1 MRALRALFQPE
12 SVAVIGA
19 SAKVGSLGSVVL
31 ESLHA
36 GGFKGAVLPV
46 HPRYRACHRLLCY
59 KSVDALPLAPDLAVL
74 CTPAAGVAEEL
85 GRLGERGTKVAVVMA
100 NDPDGHAPD
109 TPLKKALGE
118 VARVRGIRVLGP
130 ASSGIQVPLHG
141 LDASGLGARTAPG
154 RLALVSQSNSIA
166 AAVVDWAAGRGI
178 GFSSVVTTGDGVDID
193 LPELLDYLAADV
205 RTRAVLLYV
214 RRIADGRAFLSAA
227 RALSRIKP
235 ILVLRPHDL
244 ANPLSNQI
252 HDAAFRRA
260 GMLPVA
266 DAAEWFDAVESLGYG
281 KFPAVDKLAILGNGC
296 GPGQLAAAIVAAEN
310 RLACPDET
318 ILSQGSL
325 KSIAGLSR
333 GPANPLDLGRDADP
347 PRYLAAMQAML
358 ADPGVG
364 SLLVTYTPSPLAPP
378 EAVARVVAEA
388 VKQTQRQVIACWLG
402 RGIDGAIHQIFTEAA
417 VPVFDTPEK
426 AARAFLHLVR
436 YRDGQAALMQIPT
449 ARPSRR
455 DQAEQGLL
463 LQDETETRAIL
474 QAYGTVARHV
484 MMDEPDIGGAD
495 SLAILSA
502 YGFKT
507 DAGVAANLP
516 LALSVSHDPVFGR
529 AIVIEAAGRRTVA
542 LPPLNTALARPVIE
556 EILPPLQAAV
566 NREVDGDPLAAL
578 LVQIADLLVELP
590 EVTGLSI
597 PSLALA
603 QGMVILPAALLRVEE
618 AAPHTS
624 RLSIA
629 PYPRHLEERLR
640 LRNGVDVLVRP
651 IRPEDEPHYRDMLEK
666 VSPGDRFLRFCTRFG
681 DEVVPPELLAKL
693 IQIDYSRDMSFIA
706 IAEGADGKPEALG
719 VVDAMGMSDRTEM
732 EYSIILR
739 SDLKGAGLGKALMEK
754 IIAYARSQ
762 GALKLVG
769 MVLRNNQGMR
779 GLCTRLGFSTK
790 SDPEDDM
797 VTVTLTL

>member
-19 SAKVGSLGSVVL
+19 SAKAGSLGSVIL
-31 ESLHA
+31 ESLHS

-46 HPRYRACHRLLCY
+46 HPSYRACHRLLCY
-59 KSVDALPLAPDLAVL
+59 KSAEALPLAPDLAVL
-74 CTPAAGVAEEL
+74 CTPAAGVAAEL
-85 GRLGERGTKVAVVMA
+85 GRLADRGAKVAIVMT
-100 NDPDGHAPD
+100 NDPDGHGAR
-109 TPLKKALGE
+109 TPFKAALAE
-118 VARVRGIRVLGP
+118 IARSRGIRILGP
-130 ASSGIQVPLHG
+130 GSSGIQVPLQG

-166 AAVVDWAAGRGI
+166 AAAVDWAAGRGI
-178 GFSSVVTTGDGVDID
+178 GFSTVVTTGDGVDLD
-193 LPELLDYLAADV
+193 LPELFDYLAADA

-214 RRIADGRAFLSAA
+214 RSIADGRAFLSAA

-235 ILVLRPHDL
+235 ILVLRPPDL
-244 ANPLSNQI
+244 ADPLGNQI

-281 KFPAVDKLAILGNGC
+281 KFPAVDRLAILGNGS
-296 GPGQLAAAIVAAEN
+296 GPGQLAAAIVAGEN
-310 RLACPDET
+310 RLASPDPD
-318 ILSQGSL
+318 IL
-325 KSIAGLSR
+325 KAIAGASR
-333 GPANPLDLGRDADP
+333 EAAHPLDLGRDADP
-347 PRYLAAMQAML
+347 PRYLAAMRAML
-358 ADPGVG
+358 DDPGVG

-378 EAVARVVAEA
+378 EAVARAVAEA
-388 VKQTQRQVIACWLG
+388 AGNTQRQIIACWLG
-402 RGIDGAIHQIFTEAA
+402 RGSAEPIHRIFTQAA
-417 VPVFDTPEK
+417 IPLFDTPEK

-436 YRDGQAALMQIPT
+436 YRDGQSALMQIPT

-463 LQDETETRAIL
+463 LQDETETKAIL
-474 QAYGTVARHV
+474 KAYGTVARHV
-484 MMDEPDIGGAD
+484 MMDQPEVGGED
-495 SLAILSA
+495 SLALLSA

-507 DAGVAANLP
+507 DPALIANLP
-516 LALSVSHDPVFGR
+516 MALSVRHDPVFGR
-529 AIVIEAAGRRTVA
+529 AILVEAAGRRAVA
-542 LPPLNTALARPVIE
+542 LPPLNTALARPVID
-556 EILPPLQAAV
+556 EILPALRAAV
-566 NREVDGDPLAAL
+566 GREVDGEQLAAL
-578 LVQIADLLVELP
+578 LVQLADLLVELP

-597 PSLALA
+597 PALGWSHGA
-603 QGMVILPAALLRVEE
+603 VILPAASFRVEE
-618 AAPHTS
+618 AAPHAS

-629 PYPRHLEERLR
+629 PYPRHLEERLT
-640 LRNGVDVLVRP
+640 LRNGADVLVRP
-651 IRPEDEPHYRDMLEK
+651 IRPEDEPHYRDMLEN
-666 VSPGDRFLRFCTRFG
+666 VTPGDRFLRFCTRFG

-706 IAEGADGKPEALG
+706 MAEGADGKPEALG
-719 VVDAMGMSDRTEM
+719 VVDAMGMPDRTEM

-762 GALKLVG
+762 GVSKLVG

-779 GLCTRLGFSTK
+779 GLCTRLGFSVK
-790 SDPEDDM
+790 SDPDDDM
-797 VTVTLTL
+797 VTVTLIL

>member
-1 MRALRALFQPE
+1 MRALRALFKPD

-19 SAKVGSLGSVVL
+19 SAKPGSLGSVIL

-46 HPRYRACHRLLCY
+46 HPSYRACHRLLCY
-59 KSVDALPLAPDLAVL
+59 KSVEALPFTPDLAVL
-74 CTPAAGVAEEL
+74 CLPAAGVTEAL
-85 GRLGERGTKVAVVMA
+85 GRLGDRGTKVAIVMA
-100 NDPDGHAPD
+100 DDPDGHAPD
-109 TPLKKALGE
+109 TPFKKAVGE
-118 VARVRGIRVLGP
+118 VARSRGIRVLGP
-130 ASSGIQVPLHG
+130 ASSGIQVPLQG

-178 GFSSVVTTGDGVDID
+178 GFSTVVTTGDGIDLD
-193 LPELLDYLAADV
+193 LPEILDYLAADA

-214 RRIADGRAFLSAA
+214 RSIADGRAFLSAA
-227 RALSRIKP
+227 RAMSRIKP
-235 ILVLRPHDL
+235 ILVLRPQDL
-244 ANPLSNQI
+244 ADPLSNQV

-281 KFPAVDKLAILGNGC
+281 KFPAVDKLAILGNGG

-310 RLACPDET
+310 RLACPDEG
-318 ILSQGSL
+318 LL
-325 KSIAGLSR
+325 KSLAGAAR
-333 GPANPLDLGRDADP
+333 GPVNPLDLGRDADP
-347 PRYLAAMQAML
+347 ARYLAAMQTML
-358 ADPGVG
+358 GDPGVG
-364 SLLVTYTPSPLAPP
+364 SLLVTYSPSPLAPP
-378 EAVARVVAEA
+378 EAVARAVAEA
-388 VKQTQRQVIACWLG
+388 AKQTQRQVIACWLG

-436 YRDGQAALMQIPT
+436 YRDGQSALMQIPT

-463 LQDETETRAIL
+463 LQDETETKAIL
-474 QAYGTVARHV
+474 RAYGTVARHV
-484 MMDEPDIGGAD
+484 MMDEPDISRED

-507 DAGVAANLP
+507 DASAAADLP

-529 AIVIEAAGRRTVA
+529 AIVVEAAGHRAVA
-542 LPPLNTALARPVIE
+542 LPPLNTALARPVID
-556 EILPPLQAAV
+556 EILPFLRAAV

-578 LVQIADLLVELP
+578 LVQVADLLVELP
-590 EVTGLSI
+590 EVTGLSV
-597 PSLALA
+597 PALSLA
-603 QGMVILPAALLRVEE
+603 QGEISLPAASLCVEE

-629 PYPRHLEERLR
+629 PYPRHLEERLT
-640 LRNGVDVLVRP
+640 LRNGVGILVRP

-681 DEVVPPELLAKL
+681 DEVVPPALLAKL

-706 IAEGADGKPEALG
+706 LAEGGEGQPEALG

-762 GALKLVG
+762 GAQKLVG

-797 VTVTLTL
+797 VTVTLIL